1 MATHSSVLTWRIPG
15 TAEPWWA
22 AVYGVAQSRTRL
34 KRPSSSILPLKI
46 ALETA
51 CWDSVSR
58 VAGLSVPAGAGVAA
72 HAEFQGACPL
82 GSEPAS
88 QFQAQCWTPG
98 PCWELPCQ
106 EQPGGWYHSFTVWD
120 GGRSGGVASQKR
132 KPTSGPKL
140 PWSPCA
146 ACDSGSTGQGFLSP
160 KERQVACPSPGSI

>member
-1 MATHSSVLTWRIPG
+1 MFSYEWTWSFPLWGGGKRTLGLATGDEKHGRNELLCGGEEGRQLSSAT
-15 TAEPWWA
+15 
-22 AVYGVAQSRTRL
+22 
-34 KRPSSSILPLKI
+34 
-46 ALETA
+46 